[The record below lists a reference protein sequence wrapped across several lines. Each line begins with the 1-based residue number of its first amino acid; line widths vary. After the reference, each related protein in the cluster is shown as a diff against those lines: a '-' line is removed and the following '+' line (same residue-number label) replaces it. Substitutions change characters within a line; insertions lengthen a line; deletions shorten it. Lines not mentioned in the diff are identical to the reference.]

1 MMSETYENF
10 MIYGLE
16 STGEKIRLDITEEDF
31 RANNGTNVLKPYQ
44 VLVIVKEGLRRIY
57 IWKGVKSPVRKK
69 FIASQVAAQLQND
82 LVVNGHFHRCKIISV
97 DQGDEPR
104 DFLRAFDLESTEI
117 PEILEVD
124 KSELRQIQPESTS
137 TTSKTIEKK
146 VYQWG
151 GPPPALKAKST
162 IYQQVKESDRDIKS
176 KSKDIVK
183 PPKLDTKKIIEKIVA
198 NEVPT
203 NFKRQNLILGNFEIY
218 GAVIKKAKIFGKEV
232 EEVDWEPVNSLPH
245 EVVELDNRTLRIYFD
260 GENGTIEGLE
270 ILQKMGA
277 PQIEKKDSKL
287 DYNKWTVK
295 DLKQYCQERN
305 IKIPS
310 WYKKADII
318 KLIQYGPTQDAS
330 EQKIDYNKWTVKLLK
345 EFCKKN
351 NIKVPSSYRK
361 ADIIQLVNNFIN
373 SISNKD

>member
-1 MMSETYENF
+1 MMSETFENF

-31 RANNGTNVLKPYQ
+31 RANNGTNILNPYQ

-104 DFLRAFDLESTEI
+104 DFLRAFDFESTEI
-117 PEILEVD
+117 PEILEAN
-124 KSELRQIQPESTS
+124 KSEFRQIQPVSRG

-162 IYQQVKESDRDIKS
+162 IIKQAKESDKAITP
-176 KSKDIVK
+176 KSKDIIK
-183 PPKLDTKKIIEKIVA
+183 TPELDTKKIIEKIVA
-198 NEVPT
+198 NEVPA

-218 GAVIKKAKIFGKEV
+218 GAVIKKARIFGKEV

-245 EVVELDNRTLRIYFD
+245 DVVELDNRTLKIYFD
-260 GENGTIEGLE
+260 GKNGKIEGLE
-270 ILQKMGA
+270 ILQKIDTLK
-277 PQIEKKDSKL
+277 IEEEGSKIE
-287 DYNKWTVK
+287 YNAWTVK
-295 DLKQYCQERN
+295 ELKQFCQENN
-305 IKIPS
+305 INIPS
-310 WYKKADII
+310 
-318 KLIQYGPTQDAS
+318 S
-330 EQKIDYNKWTVKLLK
+330 
-345 EFCKKN
+345 F
-351 NIKVPSSYRK
+351 RK
-361 ADIIQLVNNFIN
+361 ADIIQLINESFGMAKPKEEINYNSWTVKKLKSYCQKNNIKVSSSYRKAEIIRLVKEYN
-373 SISNKD
+373 EKKKKEN

>member
-31 RANNGTNVLKPYQ
+31 RANNGTAVLNPYQ

-82 LVVNGHFHRCKIISV
+82 LVVNGHFHRCKIVSV
-97 DQGDEPR
+97 DQGEEPR
-104 DFLRAFDLESTEI
+104 DFLRAFDFESTEI
-117 PEILEVD
+117 PEILEANI
-124 KSELRQIQPESTS
+124 SEFGQIQPFSMG
-137 TTSKTIEKK
+137 TTSKTVEKK

-151 GPPPALKAKST
+151 GPPPALKAKCT
-162 IYQQVKESDRDIKS
+162 IFNQVKESDKSITPKS
-176 KSKDIVK
+176 KGIIRT
-183 PPKLDTKKIIEKIVA
+183 PELDTEKIIEKIVA
-198 NEVPT
+198 NEVPP

-245 EVVELDNRTLRIYFD
+245 DVVELDNRTLRIYFD

-270 ILQKMGA
+270 ILQKMDA
-277 PQIEKKDSKL
+277 PQIKEKDSKL
-287 DYNKWTVK
+287 DYSKWTVK
-295 DLKQYCQERN
+295 NLRQYCQEHD

-310 WYKKADII
+310 SYKKADII
-318 KLIQYGPTQDAS
+318 KLIKLGPTQDVI

-345 EFCKKN
+345 EFCQKN
-351 NIKVPSSYRK
+351 EIKVRSSYRK
-361 ADIIQLVNNFIN
+361 ADLVRLVKEYNEKYERKN
-373 SISNKD
+373 

>member
-16 STGEKIRLDITEEDF
+16 STGEKVRLDITEEDF
-31 RANNGTNVLKPYQ
+31 RANNGTNVLNPYQ

-57 IWKGVKSPVRKK
+57 IWKGVESPVRKK

-104 DFLRAFDLESTEI
+104 DFLRAFDFESIEI
-117 PEILEVD
+117 QEISEAY
-124 KSELRQIQPESTS
+124 KSEFRQIQPISMG
-137 TTSKTIEKK
+137 KEKK

-151 GPPPALKAKST
+151 GPPPALKANNT
-162 IYQQVKESDRDIKS
+162 ISKKVKESDREITR
-176 KSKDIVK
+176 KSKDPIK
-183 PPKLDTKKIIEKIVA
+183 TPELNTRKIIEKIVK

-245 EVVELDNRTLRIYFD
+245 DIVELDNRTLRIYFD

-270 ILQKMGA
+270 ILQKTSA
-277 PQIEKKDSKL
+277 PQIEEKKDNKL

-295 DLKQYCQERN
+295 ELKQYCQESD

-310 WYKKADII
+310 SYKKADII
-318 KLIQYGPTQDAS
+318 KLIQYGPTLDAID
-330 EQKIDYNKWTVKLLK
+330 QKIDYNKWTVKLLK
-345 EFCKKN
+345 EFCQKN
-351 NIKVPSSYRK
+351 DIKVLTSYRK
-361 ADIIQLVNNFIN
+361 ADLVRIVKEYNE
-373 SISNKD
+373 K

>member
-1 MMSETYENF
+1 MMAETYENF

-31 RANNGTNVLKPYQ
+31 RANNGTNILNPYQ

-69 FIASQVAAQLQND
+69 FIASQIAAQLQND
-82 LVVNGHFHRCKIISV
+82 LVVNGHFHRCKIVSV

-104 DFLRAFDLESTEI
+104 DFLRAFDFESTEI
-117 PEILEVD
+117 PEISETD
-124 KSELRQIQPESTS
+124 KSEFRQIQPTYMGI
-137 TTSKTIEKK
+137 TSKTIEKK

-151 GPPPALKAKST
+151 GPPPALKTKST
-162 IYQQVKESDRDIKS
+162 IYKQVKESDKAITPKN
-176 KSKDIVK
+176 KDIIK
-183 PPKLDTKKIIEKIVA
+183 THELDTKKIIEKIVA
-198 NEVPT
+198 NEVPA

-245 EVVELDNRTLRIYFD
+245 DVVELDNRTLRIYFD
-260 GENGTIEGLE
+260 GENGTIQGLE

-277 PQIEKKDSKL
+277 PQTEKKDSKL

-295 DLKQYCQERN
+295 DLKQYCQEHD
-305 IKIPS
+305 IEIPS

-318 KLIQYGPTQDAS
+318 NLIQHGPTQGAT

-345 EFCKKN
+345 EFCQKN
-351 NIKVPSSYRK
+351 EIKVRSSYRK
-361 ADIIQLVNNFIN
+361 ADLVRLVKEYNENN
-373 SISNKD
+373 K

>member
-16 STGEKIRLDITEEDF
+16 STGEKIRLDITEDDF
-31 RANNGTNVLKPYQ
+31 RANNGTNILNPYQ

-97 DQGDEPR
+97 DQGDEPH
-104 DFLRAFDLESTEI
+104 DFLRAFDFESTEI
-117 PEILEVD
+117 PEILEAN
-124 KSELRQIQPESTS
+124 KSEFGQIQPVSIS
-137 TTSKTIEKK
+137 KTSKTIEKK

-151 GPPPALKAKST
+151 GPPPVLKANST
-162 IYQQVKESDRDIKS
+162 NIKQAIESDREIRP
-176 KSKDIVK
+176 KSKDIIK
-183 PPKLDTKKIIEKIVA
+183 LPELDTKKIIEKIIA
-198 NEVPT
+198 NEVPA
-203 NFKRQNLILGNFEIY
+203 NFQRLKLILGNFEIY

-245 EVVELDNRTLRIYFD
+245 DVVELDNRTLRIYFD

-270 ILQKMGA
+270 ILQKMSA
-277 PQIEKKDSKL
+277 PQIEKKVSKL

-295 DLKQYCQERN
+295 DLKQYCQEHD
-305 IKIPS
+305 IKIPL

-318 KLIQYGPTQDAS
+318 KHIQHGPTQDAT
-330 EQKIDYNKWTVKLLK
+330 EQKVDYNKWTVKLLK
-345 EFCKKN
+345 EFCQKN
-351 NIKVPSSYRK
+351 EIKVRTSYRK
-361 ADIIQLVNNFIN
+361 ADLVRLVKEYNENN
-373 SISNKD
+373 K

>member
-1 MMSETYENF
+1 MMAETYENF

-16 STGEKIRLDITEEDF
+16 STGEKIRLDITEEDL
-31 RANNGTNVLKPYQ
+31 RANNGTNVLNPYQ

-82 LVVNGHFHRCKIISV
+82 LVVNAHFHRCKIISV

-104 DFLRAFDLESTEI
+104 DFLRAFDFESTEI
-117 PEILEVD
+117 PEILETD
-124 KSELRQIQPESTS
+124 KSEFRQIQPVSTS

-151 GPPPALKAKST
+151 GPPPALKTKSSNNKT
-162 IYQQVKESDRDIKS
+162 KKESDREITP
-176 KSKDIVK
+176 KSKDILRI
-183 PPKLDTKKIIEKIVA
+183 PELGTKKIIEKIVA
-198 NEVPT
+198 NEVPA

-232 EEVDWEPVNSLPH
+232 EEVDWEPVNSLPRD
-245 EVVELDNRTLRIYFD
+245 VVELENRTLRIYFD

-270 ILQKMGA
+270 ILQQKSA
-277 PQIEKKDSKL
+277 PQTEKKDSKL

-295 DLKQYCQERN
+295 DLKQYCQEHD
-305 IKIPS
+305 IEIPS

-318 KLIQYGPTQDAS
+318 KLIKHGPTQDAT
-330 EQKIDYNKWTVKLLK
+330 EQKVDYNKWTVKLLK
-345 EFCKKN
+345 EFCQKN
-351 NIKVPSSYRK
+351 EIKVRSSYRK
-361 ADIIQLVNNFIN
+361 ADLVRLVKEYNENN
-373 SISNKD
+373 K

>member
-16 STGEKIRLDITEEDF
+16 STGEKVRLDITEEDF
-31 RANNGTNVLKPYQ
+31 RANNGTNVLNPYQ

-57 IWKGVKSPVRKK
+57 IWKGFKSPVRKK

-104 DFLRAFDLESTEI
+104 DFLRAFDFESTEI
-117 PEILEVD
+117 PEI
-124 KSELRQIQPESTS
+124 SEDNKRGFGQIQPVATG
-137 TTSKTIEKK
+137 TTSKTVEKK

-151 GPPPALKAKST
+151 GPPPALKANST
-162 IYQQVKESDRDIKS
+162 IIKQTKESDRDIKS

-183 PPKLDTKKIIEKIVA
+183 PLKLDTKKIIEKIVA
-198 NEVPT
+198 NEVPA
-203 NFKRQNLILGNFEIY
+203 NLKRQNLILGNFEIF

-232 EEVDWEPVNSLPH
+232 EEVEWEPVNSLPH
-245 EVVELDNRTLRIYFD
+245 DVVELDNHTLRIYFD

-270 ILQKMGA
+270 ILQKMSA
-277 PQIEKKDSKL
+277 PQIEKKVSKL

-295 DLKQYCQERN
+295 DLKQYCQEHD

-310 WYKKADII
+310 SYKKADII
-318 KLIQYGPTQDAS
+318 KLIQHGPTQGDT

-345 EFCKKN
+345 DFCQKN
-351 NIKVPSSYRK
+351 EIKVRTSYRK
-361 ADIIQLVNNFIN
+361 ADLVRLVKEYNE
-373 SISNKD
+373 K

>member
-31 RANNGTNVLKPYQ
+31 RANNGTAVLNPYQ

-82 LVVNGHFHRCKIISV
+82 LVVNGHFHRCKIVSV
-97 DQGDEPR
+97 DQGEEPR
-104 DFLRAFDLESTEI
+104 DFLRAFDFESTEI
-117 PEILEVD
+117 PEILEANI
-124 KSELRQIQPESTS
+124 SEFGQIQPFSMG
-137 TTSKTIEKK
+137 TTSKTVEKK

-151 GPPPALKAKST
+151 GPPPALKANST
-162 IYQQVKESDRDIKS
+162 IFNQVKESDKSITPKS
-176 KSKDIVK
+176 KGIIRT
-183 PPKLDTKKIIEKIVA
+183 PELDTEKIIEKIVA
-198 NEVPT
+198 NEVPP

-245 EVVELDNRTLRIYFD
+245 DVVELDNRTLRIYFD

-270 ILQKMGA
+270 ILQKMDA
-277 PQIEKKDSKL
+277 PQIKEKDSRL
-287 DYNKWTVK
+287 DYSKWTVK
-295 DLKQYCQERN
+295 DLRQYCQEHD

-310 WYKKADII
+310 SYKKADII
-318 KLIQYGPTQDAS
+318 KLIKLGPTQDVI

-345 EFCKKN
+345 EFCQKN
-351 NIKVPSSYRK
+351 EIKVRSSYRK
-361 ADIIQLVNNFIN
+361 ADLVRLVKEYNEKYERKN
-373 SISNKD
+373 

>member
-10 MIYGLE
+10 MIYVLE

-31 RANNGTNVLKPYQ
+31 RANNGTAVLNPYQ

-82 LVVNGHFHRCKIISV
+82 LVVNGHFHRCKIVSV
-97 DQGDEPR
+97 DQGEEPR
-104 DFLRAFDLESTEI
+104 DFLRAFDFESTEI
-117 PEILEVD
+117 PEILEANI
-124 KSELRQIQPESTS
+124 SEFGQIQPFSMG
-137 TTSKTIEKK
+137 TTSKTVEKK

-151 GPPPALKAKST
+151 GPPPALKANST
-162 IYQQVKESDRDIKS
+162 IFNQVKESDKSITPKS
-176 KSKDIVK
+176 KGIIRT
-183 PPKLDTKKIIEKIVA
+183 PELDTEKIIEKIVA

-245 EVVELDNRTLRIYFD
+245 DVVELDNRTLRIYFD

-270 ILQKMGA
+270 ILQKMDA
-277 PQIEKKDSKL
+277 PQIKEKDSKL
-287 DYNKWTVK
+287 DYSKWTVK
-295 DLKQYCQERN
+295 NLRQYCQEHD

-310 WYKKADII
+310 SYKKADII
-318 KLIQYGPTQDAS
+318 KLINLGPTQDVI
-330 EQKIDYNKWTVKLLK
+330 EQNIDYNKWTVKLLK
-345 EFCKKN
+345 EFCQKKE
-351 NIKVPSSYRK
+351 IKVRSSYRK
-361 ADIIQLVNNFIN
+361 ADLVRLVKEYNDKYERKN
-373 SISNKD
+373 

>member
-16 STGEKIRLDITEEDF
+16 STGEKVRLDITEEDF
-31 RANNGTNVLKPYQ
+31 RANNGTNVLNPYQ

-82 LVVNGHFHRCKIISV
+82 LVVNGHFHRCKIVSV

-104 DFLRAFDLESTEI
+104 DFLRAFDFESTEI
-117 PEILEVD
+117 PEILEAN
-124 KSELRQIQPESTS
+124 KSEFGQIQPVSMG

-151 GPPPALKAKST
+151 GPPPALKAKNT
-162 IYQQVKESDRDIKS
+162 IYKQVKESDKAITPKN
-176 KSKDIVK
+176 KDIIK
-183 PPKLDTKKIIEKIVA
+183 THELDTKKIIEKIVA
-198 NEVPT
+198 NEVPA

-232 EEVDWEPVNSLPH
+232 EEVEWEPVNSLPH
-245 EVVELDNRTLRIYFD
+245 DVVELDNRTLRIYFD

-270 ILQKMGA
+270 ILQKMSA
-277 PQIEKKDSKL
+277 PQIKKKDSKL

-295 DLKQYCQERN
+295 DLKQYCLEHD
-305 IKIPS
+305 IEIPS

-318 KLIQYGPTQDAS
+318 KLIQHGPTQGVTD
-330 EQKIDYNKWTVKLLK
+330 QKIDYNKWTVKLLK
-345 EFCKKN
+345 EFCQN
-351 NIKVPSSYRK
+351 NEIKVRSSYRK
-361 ADIIQLVNNFIN
+361 ADLVRLVKEYNE
-373 SISNKD
+373 K

>member
-1 MMSETYENF
+1 MMAETYENF

-16 STGEKIRLDITEEDF
+16 STGEKVRLDITEEDF
-31 RANNGTNVLKPYQ
+31 RANNGTNVLNPYQ

-57 IWKGVKSPVRKK
+57 IWKGVESPVRKK

-104 DFLRAFDLESTEI
+104 DFLRAFDFESIEI
-117 PEILEVD
+117 PEISEAY
-124 KSELRQIQPESTS
+124 KSEFRQIQPIPMD
-137 TTSKTIEKK
+137 KEKK

-151 GPPPALKAKST
+151 GPPPALKANST
-162 IYQQVKESDRDIKS
+162 IIKQVKESDREITPKS
-176 KSKDIVK
+176 RDNIK
-183 PPKLDTKKIIEKIVA
+183 PPELDTKKIIEKIVE
-198 NEVPT
+198 NEVPA

-232 EEVDWEPVNSLPH
+232 EEVEWEPVNSLPH
-245 EVVELDNRTLRIYFD
+245 DVVELDNRTLRIYFD

-270 ILQKMGA
+270 ILQKMGT

-295 DLKQYCQERN
+295 DLKQYCQEHG
-305 IKIPS
+305 IEIPS

-318 KLIQYGPTQDAS
+318 RLIKHGPTQDATK
-330 EQKIDYNKWTVKLLK
+330 QRIDYNKWTVKLLK
-345 EFCKKN
+345 EFCQKN
-351 NIKVPSSYRK
+351 EIKVRSSYRK
-361 ADIIQLVNNFIN
+361 ADIVRLVKEYNE
-373 SISNKD
+373 K

>member
-16 STGEKIRLDITEEDF
+16 STGEKVRLDITEEDF
-31 RANNGTNVLKPYQ
+31 RANNGTNVLNPYQ

-69 FIASQVAAQLQND
+69 FIASQIAAQLQND
-82 LVVNGHFHRCKIISV
+82 LVVNGHFHRCKIVSV

-104 DFLRAFDLESTEI
+104 DFLRAFDFESTEI
-117 PEILEVD
+117 PEISETD
-124 KSELRQIQPESTS
+124 KSEFRQIQPTYMGI
-137 TTSKTIEKK
+137 TSKAIEKK

-151 GPPPALKAKST
+151 GPPPALKTKST
-162 IYQQVKESDRDIKS
+162 IYKQVKESDKAITPKN
-176 KSKDIVK
+176 KDIIK
-183 PPKLDTKKIIEKIVA
+183 THELDTKKIIEKIVA
-198 NEVPT
+198 NEVPA

-245 EVVELDNRTLRIYFD
+245 DVVELDNRTLRIYFD
-260 GENGTIEGLE
+260 GENGTIQGLE

-277 PQIEKKDSKL
+277 PQTEKKDSKL

-295 DLKQYCQERN
+295 DLKQYCQEHD
-305 IKIPS
+305 IEIPS

-318 KLIQYGPTQDAS
+318 NLIQHGPTQGAT

-345 EFCKKN
+345 EFCQKN
-351 NIKVPSSYRK
+351 EIKVRSSYRK
-361 ADIIQLVNNFIN
+361 ADLVRLVKEYNENN
-373 SISNKD
+373 K

>member
-16 STGEKIRLDITEEDF
+16 STGEKVRLDITEEDL
-31 RANNGTNVLKPYQ
+31 RADNGTNVLNPYQ
-44 VLVIVKEGLRRIY
+44 VLVIVKERLRRIY

-82 LVVNGHFHRCKIISV
+82 LVVNAHFHRCKIISV

-104 DFLRAFDLESTEI
+104 DFLRAFDFESTEI
-117 PEILEVD
+117 PEILETD
-124 KSELRQIQPESTS
+124 KSEFRQIQPVSTS

-151 GPPPALKAKST
+151 GPPPALKTKSSINKT
-162 IYQQVKESDRDIKS
+162 KKESDREITP
-176 KSKDIVK
+176 KSKDILK
-183 PPKLDTKKIIEKIVA
+183 IPELDTKKIIDKIVA
-198 NEVPT
+198 NEVPA

-232 EEVDWEPVNSLPH
+232 EEVDWEPVNSLPRD
-245 EVVELDNRTLRIYFD
+245 VAELDNRTLRIYFD
-260 GENGTIEGLE
+260 GKNGAIEGLE
-270 ILQKMGA
+270 ILQQKVA
-277 PQIEKKDSKL
+277 PQTKKKDSKL

-295 DLKQYCQERN
+295 DLKQYCLEHE

-318 KLIQYGPTQDAS
+318 KLIQHGPTQDAT

-345 EFCKKN
+345 EFCQKN
-351 NIKVPSSYRK
+351 KIKVLTSYRK
-361 ADIIQLVNNFIN
+361 ADLVRLVKEYNE
-373 SISNKD
+373 K